1 MSRFCDRPRMRGRH
15 AREGLVYKLY
25 QENLIKEIIT
35 NEPEQHV
42 KTENN

>member
-25 QENLIKEIIT
+25 QENMLKQIT
-35 NEPEQHV
+35 NNQPENML